1 MEEKQIIKFHV
12 WGPDVRVN
20 YIMKKTSKMS
30 TVKKYYSKQAGIS
43 VGNLKFTINWNKT
56 AIGDEDTPEI
66 LGMKAGDTVHV
77 SFIDDDYYLMEFDPR
92 QINDRGR
99 VKMTYQAMLKMAEH
113 TGELLDV
120 MKKRVAEAIERETLV
135 IKDCVPFHGLNR
147 NLYHLSCRNRE
158 KLVKYSVEKL
168 LNVFGSEEEI
178 VRFRN
183 CIFLLAKFIKK
194 CLFNILESL
203 LPATL
208 PYPALSIITSN
219 VLSMKGLD
227 QIGLVTQQD
236 LERKCMEKLFYSL
249 ADIFTLLK
257 VLMFNTDSQWYCRS
271 PIYSLAVQKK
281 EDLNGRLQ
289 ALRELLERSVG

>member
-30 TVKKYYSKQAGIS
+30 TVEKYYSKQAGIS

-99 VKMTYQAMLKMAEH
+99 VKMTYQAMLKMTEL

-120 MKKRVAEAIERETLV
+120 MKKRVAAARERETV
-135 IKDCVPFHGLNR
+135 EIKEYAPSHGLKK
-147 NLYHLSCRNRE
+147 NLYQISCIN
-158 KLVKYSVEKL
+158 LWASPI
-168 LNVFGSEEEI
+168 GQ
-178 VRFRN
+178 
-183 CIFLLAKFIKK
+183 
-194 CLFNILESL
+194 
-203 LPATL
+203 
-208 PYPALSIITSN
+208 SII
-219 VLSMKGLD
+219 
-227 QIGLVTQQD
+227 
-236 LERKCMEKLFYSL
+236 
-249 ADIFTLLK
+249 
-257 VLMFNTDSQWYCRS
+257 
-271 PIYSLAVQKK
+271 
-281 EDLNGRLQ
+281 
-289 ALRELLERSVG
+289 LRR

>member
-1 MEEKQIIKFHV
+1 
-12 WGPDVRVN
+12 
-20 YIMKKTSKMS
+20 MKKTSKMS

-77 SFIDDDYYLMEFDPR
+77 SFIDDDYFLMEFDPR

-183 CIFLLAKFIKK
+183 CIFLVAKFIKK
-194 CLFNILESL
+194 VPLQHLRK
-203 LPATL
+203 TL
-208 PYPALSIITSN
+208 TCNPALPSAEHYNLQCS
-219 VLSMKGLD
+219 
-227 QIGLVTQQD
+227 
-236 LERKCMEKLFYSL
+236 
-249 ADIFTLLK
+249 
-257 VLMFNTDSQWYCRS
+257 FNEGS
-271 PIYSLAVQKK
+271 
-281 EDLNGRLQ
+281 
-289 ALRELLERSVG
+289 